1 MKASFNF
8 MRMSEAFERLRKAKA
23 LEMEAIQLM
32 HSVEIDDL
40 VECNFDKSQEPAAE
54 AEDPDWAWKLRKANT
69 PKEASAG
76 ADLMPARRSKVRLDE
91 RRKPK

>member
-1 MKASFNF
+1 MSASFNF

-23 LEMEAIQLM
+23 VELEAIQLM
-32 HSVEIDDL
+32 HRVEIDDL
-40 VECNFDKSQEPAAE
+40 IECNFGKSQEPAAE
-54 AEDPDWAWKLRKANT
+54 AEDTDWVGKLCKANT
-69 PKEASAG
+69 PKEAPVG